1 MTQWSL
7 TVPLSEGYAAS
18 NSLPT
23 DSHAVHT
30 DANCSAPSGHMPQGL
45 VPDVDSSAQGPDAA
59 GQSISFQSPEHDGA
73 TSSDLVPSS
82 GDQGFHRDDELVS
95 EGSMGTSF
103 SRLVHP
109 RVIRVPDEAYSPQTQ
124 GEDVIPASSFAVV
137 QQGVCTPP
145 FGPTQ
150 NDISIFTSPSTP
162 STQYY
167 SEACIA
173 DMDNLLCRL
182 GSVMKN
188 LHSISHTFVIDTR
201 TGKDGSSIWTL
212 LDVVLLA
219 TQQRGIY
226 CSEISGRWDEGFRR
240 QGLIA
245 LPGGDP
251 ATRDALYAHSRLVS
265 SHQNNM
271 FPRVLRLTTDPTLEI
286 PLLESGNPTFSLPHH
301 QAIEATLDYLQLH
314 NSISPQMVIKC
325 QPTLISTMEDLC
337 EEWLIG
343 ILAITAR
350 LGSREEKKAYIAIH
364 KQHMTNLA
372 EMERDAAKQ
381 AAHDTCPLTFRPYQ
395 VMATMFQSAM
405 HDLSISII
413 DSIMAGEVTNMRIPS
428 PHEINLARYLG
439 RTMVEWQIA
448 CFLME
453 PVCQASHHRHMK
465 EYLAPLRNR
474 FFSMSSHSRVPNYR
488 CELSE
493 VFSERRK
500 ELADYSS
507 RGLIPR
513 PFNPNLSTPWVVDL
527 SLASATSVNF

>member
-1 MTQWSL
+1 
-7 TVPLSEGYAAS
+7 
-18 NSLPT
+18 
-23 DSHAVHT
+23 
-30 DANCSAPSGHMPQGL
+30 
-45 VPDVDSSAQGPDAA
+45 
-59 GQSISFQSPEHDGA
+59 
-73 TSSDLVPSS
+73 
-82 GDQGFHRDDELVS
+82 
-95 EGSMGTSF
+95 
-103 SRLVHP
+103 
-109 RVIRVPDEAYSPQTQ
+109 
-124 GEDVIPASSFAVV
+124 
-137 QQGVCTPP
+137 
-145 FGPTQ
+145 
-150 NDISIFTSPSTP
+150 
-162 STQYY
+162 
-167 SEACIA
+167 
-173 DMDNLLCRL
+173 
-182 GSVMKN
+182 
-188 LHSISHTFVIDTR
+188 
-201 TGKDGSSIWTL
+201 
-212 LDVVLLA
+212 
-219 TQQRGIY
+219 
-226 CSEISGRWDEGFRR
+226 
-240 QGLIA
+240 
-245 LPGGDP
+245 
-251 ATRDALYAHSRLVS
+251 
-265 SHQNNM
+265 M

-364 KQHMTNLA
+364 KQYMTNLA

-448 CFLME
+448 YFLME

-527 SLASATSVNF
+527 SLASATSVKF

>member
-1 MTQWSL
+1 ML
-7 TVPLSEGYAAS
+7 EL
-18 NSLPT
+18 
-23 DSHAVHT
+23 AV
-30 DANCSAPSGHMPQGL
+30 ALLVEIILAPPPKILNG
-45 VPDVDSSAQGPDAA
+45 
-59 GQSISFQSPEHDGA
+59 I
-73 TSSDLVPSS
+73 
-82 GDQGFHRDDELVS
+82 ELWV
-95 EGSMGTSF
+95 GG
-103 SRLVHP
+103 
-109 RVIRVPDEAYSPQTQ
+109 
-124 GEDVIPASSFAVV
+124 
-137 QQGVCTPP
+137 
-145 FGPTQ
+145 
-150 NDISIFTSPSTP
+150 N
-162 STQYY
+162 
-167 SEACIA
+167 
-173 DMDNLLCRL
+173 
-182 GSVMKN
+182 
-188 LHSISHTFVIDTR
+188 DTR
-201 TGKDGSSIWTL
+201 
-212 LDVVLLA
+212 
-219 TQQRGIY
+219 R
-226 CSEISGRWDEGFRR
+226 
-240 QGLIA
+240 
-245 LPGGDP
+245 PP
-251 ATRDALYAHSRLVS
+251 
-265 SHQNNM
+265 
-271 FPRVLRLTTDPTLEI
+271 P
-286 PLLESGNPTFSLPHH
+286 
-301 QAIEATLDYLQLH
+301 
-314 NSISPQMVIKC
+314 KC

-364 KQHMTNLA
+364 KQYMTNLA

-448 CFLME
+448 YFLME
-453 PVCQASHHRHMK
+453 PRHMK

-513 PFNPNLSTPWVVDL
+513 PFRCIIIRFQILTTTKNGKTERG
-527 SLASATSVNF
+527 

>member
-30 DANCSAPSGHMPQGL
+30 DANCSAPTRSFRIPGGHMPQGL

-95 EGSMGTSF
+95 GDMIYHFTKLTHRKHKEKM
-103 SRLVHP
+103 
-109 RVIRVPDEAYSPQTQ
+109 
-124 GEDVIPASSFAVV
+124 SSLRAPL
-137 QQGVCTPP
+137 QWCSKAKPLRCYY
-145 FGPTQ
+145 GPTQ

-167 SEACIA
+167 SESCIA

-182 GSVMKN
+182 G
-188 LHSISHTFVIDTR
+188 HTFVIDTR

-265 SHQNNM
+265 SHQNNT

-343 ILAITAR
+343 FCAFHIRKFI
-350 LGSREEKKAYIAIH
+350 S
-364 KQHMTNLA
+364 KQ
-372 EMERDAAKQ
+372 K
-381 AAHDTCPLTFRPYQ
+381 
-395 VMATMFQSAM
+395 
-405 HDLSISII
+405 
-413 DSIMAGEVTNMRIPS
+413 IP
-428 PHEINLARYLG
+428 
-439 RTMVEWQIA
+439 
-448 CFLME
+448 
-453 PVCQASHHRHMK
+453 
-465 EYLAPLRNR
+465 
-474 FFSMSSHSRVPNYR
+474 
-488 CELSE
+488 
-493 VFSERRK
+493 
-500 ELADYSS
+500 
-507 RGLIPR
+507 
-513 PFNPNLSTPWVVDL
+513 
-527 SLASATSVNF
+527 